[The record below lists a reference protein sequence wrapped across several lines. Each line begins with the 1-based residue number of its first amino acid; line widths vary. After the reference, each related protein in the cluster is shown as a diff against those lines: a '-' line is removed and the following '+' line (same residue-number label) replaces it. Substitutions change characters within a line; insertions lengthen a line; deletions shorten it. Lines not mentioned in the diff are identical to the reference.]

1 MQATVDNRDIP
12 ATTQPA
18 PQVRASSRGRQ
29 MPDGVVGH
37 APRFEEVL
45 KRTNRVSV
53 GATNAT
59 VLITGDPHA
68 RYFGDELGE
77 RSLIPAA
84 DARLGEIRFQ
94 EWLGQSVLQQ
104 R

>member
-1 MQATVDNRDIP
+1 MQATVDNRDIR
-12 ATTQPA
+12 ATTQPV
-18 PQVRASSRGRQ
+18 PQVRGSSRGRQ
-29 MPDGVVGH
+29 IPDGIVGH

-45 KRTNRVSV
+45 ERINRVS
-53 GATNAT
+53 ATNAT
-59 VLITGDPHA
+59 VLITGDPHG
-68 RYFGDELGE
+68 RYFGAELGE